1 MFNHTLYLPRYGP
14 AIEVAVSIY
23 PAIHRIHNGL
33 YSPVTN
39 MSRIRECRNYILKNI
54 DAFPNY
60 ADSEAQK
67 NLHRFKVWADEDYTY
82 LGNPKETQTVNPL
95 TSASSTLAGD
105 IHHEITL
112 RDLQVICYVLQSS
125 LVTLPIRIHNPSA
138 EIAAEIERLTNTCTN
153 VEYTTSHDT
162 ITLF

>member
-23 PAIHRIHNGL
+23 PATHRILNGL
-33 YSPVTN
+33 YTPTTN
-39 MSRIRECRNYILKNI
+39 ISRIRECRNYIIANLH
-54 DAFPNY
+54 AFPDY
-60 ADSEAQK
+60 ADAEAQK
-67 NLHRFKVWADEDYTY
+67 NLSRFQVWADDDYTY
-82 LGNPKETQTVNPL
+82 LGNPKASKTVNPL
-95 TSASSTLAGD
+95 TSAISTLAGD
-105 IHHEITL
+105 IHHPLTL

-125 LVTLPIRIHNPSA
+125 IVTLPIRIHSPSP
-138 EIAAEIERLTNTCTN
+138 EIVTEIERLTNTCSN